1 MTVHNFCVDYITLLC
16 DPKSNSF
23 GYGMRQKAA
32 TYFNGKND
40 FSLGKT
46 LQFNGGFKGPVS
58 FMQNNDPFSA
68 SSISQR
74 I

>member
-1 MTVHNFCVDYITLLC
+1 
-16 DPKSNSF
+16 
-23 GYGMRQKAA
+23 MRQKAA